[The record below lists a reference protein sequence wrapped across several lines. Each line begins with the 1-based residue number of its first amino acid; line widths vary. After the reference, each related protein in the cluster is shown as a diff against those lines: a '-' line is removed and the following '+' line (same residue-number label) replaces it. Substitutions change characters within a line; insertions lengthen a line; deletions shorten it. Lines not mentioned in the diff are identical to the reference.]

1 MENKTT
7 KGHPSISM
15 YVHYYLQLFFFFLT
29 AAGLLAGF
37 FFLSLF
43 SLLSR
48 FNKVTNTSSTPFDTL
63 DV

>member
-15 YVHYYLQLFFFFLT
+15 YVHYYLQLFFFLT

-37 FFLSLF
+37 FFVLVLPLVSI
-43 SLLSR
+43 
-48 FNKVTNTSSTPFDTL
+48 
-63 DV
+63 